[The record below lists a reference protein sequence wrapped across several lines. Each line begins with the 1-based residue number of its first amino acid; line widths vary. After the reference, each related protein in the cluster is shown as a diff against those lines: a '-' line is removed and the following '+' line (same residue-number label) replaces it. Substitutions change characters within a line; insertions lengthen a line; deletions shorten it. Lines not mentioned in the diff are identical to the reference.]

1 MNSNNNHKGRAMRI
15 AHNLLLTLFSFSIA
29 CLSVACGGEEDD
41 TTPSYADVNGFAP
54 ADDDNSPTAQLR
66 RDFYNQTGSYL
77 LFKDTLITRTSDGR
91 SELLDITYFIMGSI
105 DWQSDYEYTY
115 EYIEDIE
122 QQRKAAEYVQKYLIS
137 RLGKNTPYS
146 FFLVNDLH
154 YDYHGRLWQ
163 RDKVLGLRS
172 YVISMGGGEAYE
184 VIVGGA
190 PLNQE
195 IEAFLRDI
203 DFPITVGY
211 GTTECAPLISYSD
224 YHDFVSGSCGTAV
237 DHMEVKILS
246 NNPHTV
252 AGEIVTRGTN
262 VMLGYYKNEK
272 ATQKALDTEGWY
284 HTGDLGTLSYDGHL
298 FIRGRLKNMLL
309 GANGQNIYP
318 EEIEDKLSSMT
329 MVSEC
334 IVVQRG
340 DNLSALVYP
349 DMDEVK
355 EMGFTDDDLQGVME
369 QNRQQLNEILPPY
382 SRIQTIELRMEEFE
396 KTPKKSIKRYLYK

>member
-29 CLSVACGGEEDD
+29 CVSVACGGEEDD
-41 TTPSYADVNGFAP
+41 TTPSYADINGFAP

-105 DWQSDYEYTY
+105 DWQSDYDYTY

-154 YDYHGRLWQ
+154 YDYYGRLRQ

-184 VIVGGA
+184 DPETYFGDMIVDIVKNSISRVPEEVMNQFYAFSKDYYGNDVEGSLTDQEVWDLGMFYYIA
-190 PLNQE
+190 DDWWGNYFYYESTDLSLWLEAVLTMSPSEFEAEYGSSSVMMEKYTLLREIILNQGFE
-195 IEAFLRDI
+195 I
-203 DFPITVGY
+203 
-211 GTTECAPLISYSD
+211 
-224 YHDFVSGSCGTAV
+224 
-237 DHMEVKILS
+237 
-246 NNPHTV
+246 
-252 AGEIVTRGTN
+252 
-262 VMLGYYKNEK
+262 
-272 ATQKALDTEGWY
+272 
-284 HTGDLGTLSYDGHL
+284 
-298 FIRGRLKNMLL
+298 
-309 GANGQNIYP
+309 
-318 EEIEDKLSSMT
+318 
-329 MVSEC
+329 
-334 IVVQRG
+334 
-340 DNLSALVYP
+340 
-349 DMDEVK
+349 
-355 EMGFTDDDLQGVME
+355 
-369 QNRQQLNEILPPY
+369 
-382 SRIQTIELRMEEFE
+382 
-396 KTPKKSIKRYLYK
+396 

>member
-41 TTPSYADVNGFAP
+41 TTPSYADINGFAP

-154 YDYHGRLWQ
+154 YDYYGRLRQ

-184 VIVGGA
+184 DPETYFGDMIVDIVKNSISRVPEEVMNQFYAFSKDYYGNDVEGSLTDQEVWDLGMFYYIEDDRWGNYFYYESTDLYLWLEA
-190 PLNQE
+190 VLTMSPSEFEAEYGSSSVMMEKYTLLREIILNQGFE
-195 IEAFLRDI
+195 I
-203 DFPITVGY
+203 
-211 GTTECAPLISYSD
+211 
-224 YHDFVSGSCGTAV
+224 
-237 DHMEVKILS
+237 
-246 NNPHTV
+246 
-252 AGEIVTRGTN
+252 
-262 VMLGYYKNEK
+262 
-272 ATQKALDTEGWY
+272 
-284 HTGDLGTLSYDGHL
+284 
-298 FIRGRLKNMLL
+298 
-309 GANGQNIYP
+309 
-318 EEIEDKLSSMT
+318 
-329 MVSEC
+329 
-334 IVVQRG
+334 
-340 DNLSALVYP
+340 
-349 DMDEVK
+349 
-355 EMGFTDDDLQGVME
+355 
-369 QNRQQLNEILPPY
+369 
-382 SRIQTIELRMEEFE
+382 
-396 KTPKKSIKRYLYK
+396 

>member
-41 TTPSYADVNGFAP
+41 TTPSYADINGFAP

-154 YDYHGRLWQ
+154 YDYYGRLRQ

-184 VIVGGA
+184 DPETYFGDMIVDIVKNSISRV
-190 PLNQE
+190 PEEVMNQFY
-195 IEAFLRDI
+195 AFSKDY
-203 DFPITVGY
+203 Y
-211 GTTECAPLISYSD
+211 GNDVE
-224 YHDFVSGSCGTAV
+224 GSLT
-237 DHMEVKILS
+237 DQEV
-246 NNPHTV
+246 
-252 AGEIVTRGTN
+252 
-262 VMLGYYKNEK
+262 
-272 ATQKALDTEGWY
+272 W
-284 HTGDLGTLSYDGHL
+284 DLGMFY
-298 FIRGRLKNMLL
+298 
-309 GANGQNIYP
+309 Y
-318 EEIEDKLSSMT
+318 IEDDRWGNYFYYESTDLYLWLEAVLT
-329 MVSEC
+329 MSP
-334 IVVQRG
+334 
-340 DNLSALVYP
+340 S
-349 DMDEVK
+349 
-355 EMGFTDDDLQGVME
+355 
-369 QNRQQLNEILPPY
+369 
-382 SRIQTIELRMEEFE
+382 EFE
-396 KTPKKSIKRYLYK
+396 AEYGSSSVMMEKYALLREIILDQGFEL

>member
-41 TTPSYADVNGFAP
+41 TTPSYADINGFAP

-105 DWQSDYEYTY
+105 DWQSDYDYTY

-154 YDYHGRLWQ
+154 YDYHGRLRQ

-184 VIVGGA
+184 DPEAYFGDMIVDIVKNSISRVPEEVMNQFYAFSKDYYGNDVEGSLTDQEVWDLGMFYYIA
-190 PLNQE
+190 DDWWGNYFYYESTDLSLWLEAVLTMSPSEFEAEYGSSSVMMEKYTLLREIILNQGFE
-195 IEAFLRDI
+195 I
-203 DFPITVGY
+203 
-211 GTTECAPLISYSD
+211 
-224 YHDFVSGSCGTAV
+224 
-237 DHMEVKILS
+237 
-246 NNPHTV
+246 
-252 AGEIVTRGTN
+252 
-262 VMLGYYKNEK
+262 
-272 ATQKALDTEGWY
+272 
-284 HTGDLGTLSYDGHL
+284 
-298 FIRGRLKNMLL
+298 
-309 GANGQNIYP
+309 
-318 EEIEDKLSSMT
+318 
-329 MVSEC
+329 
-334 IVVQRG
+334 
-340 DNLSALVYP
+340 
-349 DMDEVK
+349 
-355 EMGFTDDDLQGVME
+355 
-369 QNRQQLNEILPPY
+369 
-382 SRIQTIELRMEEFE
+382 
-396 KTPKKSIKRYLYK
+396 

>member
-41 TTPSYADVNGFAP
+41 TTPSYADINGFAP

-105 DWQSDYEYTY
+105 DWQSDYDYTY

-154 YDYHGRLWQ
+154 YDYYGRLRQ

-184 VIVGGA
+184 DPETYFGDMIVDIVKNSISRVPEEVMNQFYAFSKDYYGNDVEGSLTDQEVWDLGMFYYIEDDWWGNYFYYESTDLSLWLEA
-190 PLNQE
+190 VLTMSPSEFEAEYGSSSVMMEKYTLLREIILNQGFE
-195 IEAFLRDI
+195 I
-203 DFPITVGY
+203 
-211 GTTECAPLISYSD
+211 
-224 YHDFVSGSCGTAV
+224 
-237 DHMEVKILS
+237 
-246 NNPHTV
+246 
-252 AGEIVTRGTN
+252 
-262 VMLGYYKNEK
+262 
-272 ATQKALDTEGWY
+272 
-284 HTGDLGTLSYDGHL
+284 
-298 FIRGRLKNMLL
+298 
-309 GANGQNIYP
+309 
-318 EEIEDKLSSMT
+318 
-329 MVSEC
+329 
-334 IVVQRG
+334 
-340 DNLSALVYP
+340 
-349 DMDEVK
+349 
-355 EMGFTDDDLQGVME
+355 
-369 QNRQQLNEILPPY
+369 
-382 SRIQTIELRMEEFE
+382 
-396 KTPKKSIKRYLYK
+396 

>member
-184 VIVGGA
+184 DPETYFGDMIVDIVKNSISRV
-190 PLNQE
+190 PEEVMNQFY
-195 IEAFLRDI
+195 AFSKDY
-203 DFPITVGY
+203 Y
-211 GTTECAPLISYSD
+211 GNDVE
-224 YHDFVSGSCGTAV
+224 GSLT
-237 DHMEVKILS
+237 DQEV
-246 NNPHTV
+246 
-252 AGEIVTRGTN
+252 
-262 VMLGYYKNEK
+262 
-272 ATQKALDTEGWY
+272 W
-284 HTGDLGTLSYDGHL
+284 DLGMFY
-298 FIRGRLKNMLL
+298 
-309 GANGQNIYP
+309 Y
-318 EEIEDKLSSMT
+318 IEDDWWGNNFYYQNTDLSLWLEAVLT
-329 MVSEC
+329 MSP
-334 IVVQRG
+334 
-340 DNLSALVYP
+340 S
-349 DMDEVK
+349 
-355 EMGFTDDDLQGVME
+355 
-369 QNRQQLNEILPPY
+369 
-382 SRIQTIELRMEEFE
+382 EFE
-396 KTPKKSIKRYLYK
+396 AEYGSSSVMMEKYALLRQIILDQGFEL

>member
-41 TTPSYADVNGFAP
+41 TTPSYADINGFAP

-105 DWQSDYEYTY
+105 DWQSDYDYTY

-154 YDYHGRLWQ
+154 YDYYGRLRQ

-172 YVISMGGGEAYE
+172 YAISMGGGEAYE
-184 VIVGGA
+184 DPETYFGDMIVDIVKNSISRV
-190 PLNQE
+190 PEEVMNQFY
-195 IEAFLRDI
+195 AFSKDY
-203 DFPITVGY
+203 Y
-211 GTTECAPLISYSD
+211 GNDVE
-224 YHDFVSGSCGTAV
+224 GSLT
-237 DHMEVKILS
+237 DQEV
-246 NNPHTV
+246 
-252 AGEIVTRGTN
+252 
-262 VMLGYYKNEK
+262 
-272 ATQKALDTEGWY
+272 W
-284 HTGDLGTLSYDGHL
+284 DLGMFY
-298 FIRGRLKNMLL
+298 
-309 GANGQNIYP
+309 Y
-318 EEIEDKLSSMT
+318 IEDDRWGNYFYYQNTDLSLWLEAVLT
-329 MVSEC
+329 MSP
-334 IVVQRG
+334 
-340 DNLSALVYP
+340 S
-349 DMDEVK
+349 
-355 EMGFTDDDLQGVME
+355 
-369 QNRQQLNEILPPY
+369 
-382 SRIQTIELRMEEFE
+382 EFE
-396 KTPKKSIKRYLYK
+396 AEYGSSSVMMEKYALLRQIILDQGFEL